1 MVGWVVAVV
10 VHLMGFLGR
19 SGGWLLVADSG
30 LILSYEFN
38 SHRGCSVW
46 WVF

>member
-1 MVGWVVAVV
+1 MV

-19 SGGWLLVADSG
+19 SSGWLLVADSG
-30 LILSYEFN
+30 LILSYGFN
-38 SHRGCSVW
+38 FHHGYGSSVW